1 MSTQF
6 ARKNLLRAP
15 IRTQKTAS
23 PACRFTFKKQR
34 LRTTIHTKIHIFPML
49 IPCKNHR
56 FSARKSHFS
65 KSIIS
70 IFCL

>member
-23 PACRFTFKKQR
+23 PACRFTFKKR
-34 LRTTIHTKIHIFPML
+34 RFRTTIHIQEAKAPHDDSHKNSHI
-49 IPCKNHR
+49 
-56 FSARKSHFS
+56 SHVDS
-65 KSIIS
+65 M
-70 IFCL
+70 